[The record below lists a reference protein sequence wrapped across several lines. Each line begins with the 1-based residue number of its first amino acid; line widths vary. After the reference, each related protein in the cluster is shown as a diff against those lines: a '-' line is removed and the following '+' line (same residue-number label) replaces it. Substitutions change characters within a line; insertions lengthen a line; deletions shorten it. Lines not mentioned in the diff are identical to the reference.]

1 MCGGWGGLA
10 EGLDGS
16 LQDRQKEQDK
26 DPAPGN
32 KGPDSGMMLGAKRRA
47 YRILAVVVALVAV
60 LFLRACSF
68 TIESGAEGRYEH
80 DETSHGATPTPGIT
94 L

>member
-1 MCGGWGGLA
+1 MSEGWN
-10 EGLDGS
+10 GS
-16 LQDRQKEQDK
+16 LQDRRKEQTK
-26 DPAPGN
+26 DPAPGS

-47 YRILAVVVALVAV
+47 YRIFLMIAV
-60 LFLRACSF
+60 LAAALMLRACSF

-80 DETSHGATPTPGIT
+80 DETSHGATPTPGSW

>member
-1 MCGGWGGLA
+1 
-10 EGLDGS
+10 
-16 LQDRQKEQDK
+16 
-26 DPAPGN
+26 
-32 KGPDSGMMLGAKRRA
+32 MMLGAKRRA
-47 YRILAVVVALVAV
+47 YRIFPVLLALVAA